1 MGRRKKK
8 QQESLTLFSFQDI
21 MACLTGVLI
30 LISLLLALD
39 GLSDRIDDAG
49 APGSAAEAEA
59 AERAEQLAAEIKALE
74 EQVDVRKRGLP
85 VTEDEVKVLE
95 ARAASMQREL
105 DEAKQ
110 RDRTLAAEV
119 ARLEEEEKALIVRRQ
134 AAERTLVEQELQKR
148 RQRVQYRPGGQQERT
163 PLFVEVSASG
173 LRVGKLD
180 AERTPVMLA
189 DLPGAAPL
197 PPRPEEGLAKALNPH
212 GPDAYYVL
220 FVVHPDGIKRFEA
233 LRVAVF
239 RNGYEVGWQLW
250 DAAAGAFL
258 QPAPVVTPAAA
269 PAGAGPAAA
278 GAGGGS

>member
-59 AERAEQLAAEIKALE
+59 AERVEQLTAEIKALE
-74 EQVDVRKRGLP
+74 EQADIRRRGVP

-95 ARAASMQREL
+95 ARAASMQREVA
-105 DEAKQ
+105 EAEQ
-110 RDRTLAAEV
+110 RDRALAAEL
-119 ARLEEEEKALIVRRQ
+119 ARLDEVQKALDVRRA
-134 AAERTLVEQELQKR
+134 AAERTLVEQELQRR
-148 RQRVQYRPGGQQERT
+148 RQRVQYRPGGQNDRA
-163 PLFVEVSASG
+163 PLFVEVAANG
-173 LRVGKLD
+173 LKVGTLD
-180 AERTPVMLA
+180 TERTPVMLA

-197 PPRPEEGLAKALNPH
+197 PPKPDEGLAKALNQH
-212 GPDAYYVL
+212 GPDSYYVL

-233 LRVAVF
+233 LRAAVF

-258 QPAPVVTPAAA
+258 QPAPVV
-269 PAGAGPAAA
+269 
-278 GAGGGS
+278 GAGGAGGKP

>member
-49 APGSAAEAEA
+49 SPGSAAEAEA
-59 AERAEQLAAEIKALE
+59 AQRAEQLAVEIKALE
-74 EQVDVRKRGLP
+74 EQVDERKRGLP

-105 DEAKQ
+105 DEAQQ

-119 ARLEEEEKALIVRRQ
+119 ARLDEVQKALEVRRA
-134 AAERTLVEQELQKR
+134 AAERTLVEQELQRR
-148 RQRVQYRPGGQQERT
+148 RQRVQYRPGGQNDRT
-163 PLFVEVSASG
+163 PLFVEVAASG
-173 LRVGKLD
+173 LKVGKLD
-180 AERTPVMLA
+180 TERTPVMLA

-197 PPRPEEGLAKALNPH
+197 PPKPEEGLAKALNLH
-212 GPDAYYVL
+212 GPDSYYVL

-233 LRVAVF
+233 LRAAVF

-258 QPAPVVTPAAA
+258 QPAPV
-269 PAGAGPAAA
+269 AGAGAA
-278 GAGGGS
+278 GGTP